1 MPVYSVTRQKC
12 ASRRAREVCDTRWS
26 LSSPLRVPEVKRE
39 RGAVLPPPGSLGGRR
54 RGAEFVC
61 PFFFSL
67 PVLNKTERSVTSCI
81 QVILG
86 FVRFSP
92 HTQPDRFLA
101 AMGGCISS
109 FCYRE
114 AEAQAATQELGLSE
128 LGKVDLL
135 TQGSLRKAYK
145 LFRDADSDGNGK
157 VRDGRVK

>member
-1 MPVYSVTRQKC
+1 
-12 ASRRAREVCDTRWS
+12 
-26 LSSPLRVPEVKRE
+26 
-39 RGAVLPPPGSLGGRR
+39 
-54 RGAEFVC
+54 
-61 PFFFSL
+61 
-67 PVLNKTERSVTSCI
+67 
-81 QVILG
+81 
-86 FVRFSP
+86 
-92 HTQPDRFLA
+92 
-101 AMGGCISS
+101 MGGCISS